1 MNNTRKVPGR
11 PGKGV
16 GPKVENPG
24 KMLKTLMAYILKSYK
39 IHVGIVVVAIF
50 VSVLANVQGTM
61 FTKILIDQYILP
73 LLQSDQPDFMP
84 LELPVPICTTGS

>member
-1 MNNTRKVPGR
+1 MNNTRKVSGR

-24 KMLKTLMAYILKSYK
+24 KMLKMLMAYILKSYK

-61 FTKILIDQYILP
+61 FTKIYDRSVHTPSSAI
-73 LLQSDQPDFMP
+73 
-84 LELPVPICTTGS
+84 

>member
-24 KMLKTLMAYILKSYK
+24 KMLKMLMAYILKSYK

-50 VSVLANVQGTM
+50 VLS
-61 FTKILIDQYILP
+61 LIHISEPTRPY
-73 LLQSDQPDFMP
+73 
-84 LELPVPICTTGS
+84 

>member
-24 KMLKTLMAYILKSYK
+24 KMLKTLMEATFPYPALS
-39 IHVGIVVVAIF
+39 
-50 VSVLANVQGTM
+50 
-61 FTKILIDQYILP
+61 
-73 LLQSDQPDFMP
+73 
-84 LELPVPICTTGS
+84 